1 MYSVC
6 ITFFK
11 LREKLAHLFLRAR
24 DGSKATHDFLRLEL
38 AVGAGGRGNWEAALF
53 SELMV
58 GDYEGGGNKESS
70 STSHQTAGS
79 C

>member
-6 ITFFK
+6 IMFFK
-11 LREKLAHLFLRAR
+11 LREKLAHLFLRER

-38 AVGAGGRGNWEAALF
+38 AVGAGGKGNWEAALF

-58 GDYEGGGNKESS
+58 GDYDGGNKESS
-70 STSHQTAGS
+70 STSHQPAGS